1 MRVTPAET
9 RGKEVCPTL
18 GQTQVEVTSR
28 HRIVETSIDKSLTGF
43 DHFCIDNWYAPD
55 EESRDAI
62 EKLAREGYTVNPIP
76 AYDINGDLLVP
87 RHYTRLSGALVH
99 VKFQITH
106 QYLRSKKT
114 DNFYGEIQGIWVL
127 RDAPKASTS
136 PSKRRLL
143 QDMKLANK
151 RKRGY

>member
-1 MRVTPAET
+1 MV
-9 RGKEVCPTL
+9 
-18 GQTQVEVTSR
+18 
-28 HRIVETSIDKSLTGF
+28 SIYLLSYSHNELTHTTAGF
-43 DHFCIDNWYAPD
+43 DHFSIENWYAPD

-76 AYDINGDLLVP
+76 AYDTNGDLLIP
-87 RHYTRLSGALVH
+87 RHYSRLSGALVC
-99 VKFQITH
+99 VKLHITH

-114 DNFYGEIQGIWVL
+114 DNFYGEIQEIWIL
-127 RDAPKASTS
+127 KDAPKSLTS

-151 RKRGY
+151 RKRAN